1 MVPFMLL
8 PPCLPSR
15 ATQYCYFIYF
25 FYHIFILF
33 FILFLFY
40 HIISFNFFIYFYFLS
55 SHFCYC
61 LPAFL
66 PDLPSLVIFGLVR
79 LQKSFWCKI
88 NLPFYFFSPE
98 KCNKLAKEHNHSHSP
113 KKWFADLGD
122 MPTWAYSLNPPPSK
136 GLNQHVNFW
145 THPSSTPFF
154 LGFLAVN
161 FE

>member
-1 MVPFMLL
+1 MINKILFRSSEGKWSHLCYCHPAFL
-8 PPCLPSR
+8 PEPPSIVILF
-15 ATQYCYFIYF
+15 YLF

-79 LQKSFWCKI
+79 SQKSFWCKI
-88 NLPFYFFSPE
+88 NLTFFFSPE
-98 KCNKLAKEHNHSHSP
+98 KCNKLAKEQARSSSLTE
-113 KKWFADLGD
+113 KKD
-122 MPTWAYSLNPPPSK
+122 MSC
-136 GLNQHVNFW
+136 
-145 THPSSTPFF
+145 
-154 LGFLAVN
+154 GFGHIPQIRHRLRD
-161 FE
+161 

>member
-79 LQKSFWCKI
+79 SQKSFWCKI
-88 NLPFYFFSPE
+88 DLTFFSLQRSATSWQKSIITP
-98 KCNKLAKEHNHSHSP
+98 
-113 KKWFADLGD
+113 
-122 MPTWAYSLNPPPSK
+122 
-136 GLNQHVNFW
+136 
-145 THPSSTPFF
+145 THPKNDLRIWGICPR
-154 LGFLAVN
+154 GHIP
-161 FE
+161 